1 MASLNKDGSE
11 ILDQT
16 PVALPIKYER
26 PEPLHQRIR
35 RMILQATM
43 ERDEE
48 HESIEDFND
57 FEIPEDPSS
66 YDTEFTEPDLEP
78 APQMAYTDEE
88 IAAARAAV
96 EKMRAEKAAASEPQD
111 AANDAGVSSPAS
123 DAAKPATE

>member
-1 MASLNKDGSE
+1 MATLNKDGSE

-96 EKMRAEKAAASEPQD
+96 EKMRAAKAASPEPE
-111 AANDAGVSSPAS
+111 NAGDGADVSSSAPA
-123 DAAKPATE
+123 PAEPA